1 MKILYGVQ
9 GTGNGHIARARAM
22 AVAFRQQNIDVDFLF
37 SGREES
43 KYFSMEAFGN
53 YQTRSGLTFYSEQ
66 GQVKYGKTFIK
77 NNIWRFLSEI
87 NQIDLTPYDLVINDF
102 EPVTAWAAKRQGVP
116 CIGISHQNAF
126 RYDVPK
132 EGGNWIEHSVIQ
144 HFAPTEHSIGLHWYH
159 FEQPILPPIV
169 HTLVGDQ
176 QTKTTQ
182 NFTLVYL
189 PFEDLESISDLLMKF
204 ISHNFVCYHPNVIEH
219 SRVENIEF
227 KPLCHA
233 GFQFDLNQCSGVVAN
248 GGFELPSE
256 ALTLGKKLLLK
267 PLEGQFEQQSNVATL
282 EALGLAQTMSFLDAA
297 KLREWLNE
305 KQAEVVTY
313 PDVAS
318 AIAEWVLTGNWSNQ
332 DDLRKQL
339 WDKVDFPSYA
349 SLS

>member
-37 SGREES
+37 SGRDES

-66 GQVKYGKTFIK
+66 GQVKYGKTFMK
-77 NNIWRFLSEI
+77 NNIWRFLREI

-169 HTLVGDQ
+169 HTLVGEQ
-176 QTKTTQ
+176 QTKTAQ
-182 NFTLVYL
+182 DFTLVYL
-189 PFEDLESISDLLMKF
+189 PFEDLESISELLMKF
-204 ISHNFVCYHPNVIEH
+204 ISHNFVCYHPDVLSTAESKILSSNH
-219 SRVENIEF
+219 SVMRAFNSTSISALVWSQMAALN
-227 KPLCHA
+227 CH
-233 GFQFDLNQCSGVVAN
+233 
-248 GGFELPSE
+248 
-256 ALTLGKKLLLK
+256 LK
-267 PLEGQFEQQSNVATL
+267 PSLWGRNCFSNHSK
-282 EALGLAQTMSFLDAA
+282 GS
-297 KLREWLNE
+297 
-305 KQAEVVTY
+305 
-313 PDVAS
+313 
-318 AIAEWVLTGNWSNQ
+318 SNN
-332 DDLRKQL
+332 RAM
-339 WDKVDFPSYA
+339 WRR
-349 SLS
+349 

>member
-22 AVAFRQQNIDVDFLF
+22 AVAFRQKNIDVDFVF
-37 SGREES
+37 SGREQS

-53 YQTRSGLTFYSEQ
+53 YQTRHGLTFYSEQ
-66 GQVKYGKTFIK
+66 GQVKYGKTLLN
-77 NNIWRFLSEI
+77 NNIWRFIREI
-87 NQIDLTPYDLVINDF
+87 NQIDLSAYDLVINDF

-169 HTLVGDQ
+169 HTVAEH
-176 QTKTTQ
+176 QTTKALQ
-182 NFTLVYL
+182 DFTLVYL
-189 PFEDLESISDLLMKF
+189 PFEDLETISDLLIKF
-204 ISHNFVCYHPNVIEH
+204 TSHHFVCYHPDIIEP

-227 KPLCHA
+227 KPLSHR
-233 GFQFDLNQCSGVVAN
+233 GFQLDLNQCSGVVAN

-267 PLEGQFEQQSNVATL
+267 PLAGQFEQQSNVATL
-282 EALGLAQTMSFLDAA
+282 EALGLAQTMGFLDAGV
-297 KLREWLNE
+297 LRSWLSE

-318 AIAEWVLTGNWSNQ
+318 ALVEWILAGNWSHQ
-332 DDLRKQL
+332 DELRKQL
-339 WDKVDFPSYA
+339 WEQVDFPSYT
-349 SLS
+349 SLA